1 MYLVPFHSGVILSD
15 IPLNI
20 ALNTI
25 YFSFT
30 ASLNLNGIKSS
41 SLSFTFTPA
50 QNDLIPV
57 RNQLF
62 EIANT
67 NITITMQDDAGT
79 GTVTTSSSVT
89 GATSSITV
97 GTANG
102 STTTY

>member
-1 MYLVPFHSGVILSD
+1 M
-15 IPLNI
+15 
-20 ALNTI
+20 
-25 YFSFT
+25 
-30 ASLNLNGIKSS
+30 
-41 SLSFTFTPA
+41 SFTFTPA